1 MNKYNMHKR
10 SNAVKVILFLA
21 VLAVFIFMAIL
32 YMNRGKETNG
42 RDVTVIT
49 PHAGTNPDGN
59 ASENTGN
66 GEDAITP
73 TAAPSKEPALVPTL
87 TPSPTPT
94 PAPTPFPRDMEALK
108 KELEDYI
115 SQQPAK
121 YGMYFINLVTGDEF
135 GINDK
140 DEFVA
145 ASTTKLP
152 MNLLLYKKIAAGEI
166 DPESTLKYLEEDFE
180 PGSGIIQKS
189 EYGTEYTVR
198 ETARLS
204 IVYSDN
210 CAINMIIRLLGID
223 NIRNYMQELG
233 GTIYYGRRHRSCP
246 YDIALY
252 TKELY
257 RFYLESPEIAGILM
271 EDLQNTVFNDRIN
284 RYLPEDVKV
293 AHKIGSF
300 ESLGVFNDVGIVF
313 ADEPYVLA
321 VMSDGAEYGAA
332 CDVIGEISKRIYYYL
347 KHE

>member
-1 MNKYNMHKR
+1 MIKSNRHKK
-10 SNAVKVILFLA
+10 SNTVKIILFSVILAALA
-21 VLAVFIFMAIL
+21 FVAIL
-32 YMNRGKETNG
+32 QMNDRTETDG

-49 PHAGTNPDGN
+49 PPEGTNPNGD
-59 ASENTGN
+59 ASEHMEN
-66 GEDAITP
+66 EADAVTP
-73 TAAPSKEPALVPTL
+73 TGMLQKEPTQIPTQ
-87 TPSPTPT
+87 TPSPT

-108 KELEDYI
+108 KEIEEYI
-115 SQQPAK
+115 SQQSAK
-121 YGMYFINLVTGDEF
+121 YGMYFINLVNGDEF

-152 MNLLLYKKIAAGEI
+152 MNLLLYKKIASGEI
-166 DPESTLKYLEEDFE
+166 DPESTLIYLEEDFE

-257 RFYLESPEIAGILM
+257 RFYIESPEIAGILID
-271 EDLQNTVFNDRIN
+271 DLQNTVFNDRIN
-284 RYLPEDVKV
+284 KYLPEDVKV

-300 ESLGVFNDVGIVF
+300 ESYGVYNDVGIIF

-347 KHE
+347 KNSK